1 MSNVER
7 TFAAEEH
14 SQVLASGGYIK
25 LSEIADAG
33 ATNGQTLVYNTSTSS
48 WEPGSGA
55 TASLTDAHILVGNG
69 SNIATDV
76 AVSGDLT
83 LANTGAFTIAS
94 GAVTTAKIKDG
105 NVTLAKLS
113 TGIAPSHVIKYG
125 GKVTSVGGAASEVFT
140 VAGVVASD
148 LLFVQLQNDGTNNV
162 TVLSAIAG
170 TGNFTVV
177 FSANPGNDA
186 ILSYQVIRAAV

>member
-1 MSNVER
+1 MSNEER
-7 TFAAEEH
+7 VFAAEEH

-33 ATNGQTLVYNTSTSS
+33 ATNGQTLVYNSTSSS
-48 WEPGSGA
+48 WEPGSGT
-55 TASLTDAHILVGNG
+55 TAALTDAHILVGNG

-83 LANTGAFTIAS
+83 LANTGAFAIAS
-94 GAVTTAKIKDG
+94 GAVT
-105 NVTLAKLS
+105 LAKLA
-113 TGIAPSHVIKYG
+113 TGITPSHVIKYG
-125 GKVTSVGGAASEVFT
+125 GKLTTVGGAASEAFT
-140 VAGVVASD
+140 VNGVIATD
-148 LLFVQLQNDGTNNV
+148 LAFVQLQNDGTNNV
-162 TVLSAIAG
+162 TILSAVAG
-170 TGNFTVV
+170 TNSITVV